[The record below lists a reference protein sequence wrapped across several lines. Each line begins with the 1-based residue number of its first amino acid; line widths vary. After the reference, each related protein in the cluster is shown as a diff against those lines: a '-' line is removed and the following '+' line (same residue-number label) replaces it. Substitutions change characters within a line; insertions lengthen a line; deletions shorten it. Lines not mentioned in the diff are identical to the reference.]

1 MQHDWLQQA
10 WLKKQKWLKNKKTV
24 GLFNN
29 SAQDTKQKHFR
40 DNFPPFASSD
50 ATFTASFNYTARRV
64 AATGFTGVKHQ
75 RFRRVEPD
83 LGGGTNNQTGSLAD
97 KWDVHWT
104 IIVFGGDRGGVRA
117 EFVTATL
124 CV

>member
-1 MQHDWLQQA
+1 MVE
-10 WLKKQKWLKNKKTV
+10 KQENSRR
-24 GLFNN
+24 LFNN
-29 SAQDTKQKHFR
+29 SAQETKQKHFR

-50 ATFTASFNYTARRV
+50 ATFTASFNYGALRV
-64 AATGFTGVKHQ
+64 AATGLTGVKHQ
-75 RFRRVEPD
+75 RLRRVEPD
-83 LGGGTNNQTGSLAD
+83 LGGGTNNRTGSLAD

-104 IIVFGGDRGGVRA
+104 IIVFGGDREGVRV